1 MSNVRKFLDIDPDYQ
16 QKVYKRGTPEESE
29 DENDICLNFT
39 KQGQSDIQ
47 NIKIKEIER
56 RLFEF
61 TYFDIVNEAD
71 VANEVTIEVRA
82 GDLKVM

>member
-39 KQGQSDIQ
+39 KQG
-47 NIKIKEIER
+47 
-56 RLFEF
+56 
-61 TYFDIVNEAD
+61 
-71 VANEVTIEVRA
+71 
-82 GDLKVM
+82 